1 MDGCLDQLLSKT
13 HAFLLLISNI
23 DYIEQVLFRAK
34 LHQQTFLSFDDQN
47 IIFRLIETLS
57 DSTIA
62 SGLTGFL
69 TDIVRKWKQNQ
80 TFVLPAVKRIIV
92 TRWLSNPYT
101 LGSYSYRELDSD
113 PLDIWHSDLATPV
126 SVNSVPKILFAGE
139 ATDDAYYSAVHGA
152 VASGAREAQRIISRK

>member
-1 MDGCLDQLLSKT
+1 M
-13 HAFLLLISNI
+13 LLISNI

-34 LHQQTFLSFDDQN
+34 LHQQTFLSFDDQK

-62 SGLTGFL
+62 SGLTGYL
-69 TDIVRKWKQNQ
+69 TDIVRKWKQNP
-80 TFVLPAVKRIIV
+80 TFVLPALKRIIV